1 MSESNK
7 EHYDVIVVGAG
18 PVGAKVASL
27 IAKSGFD
34 VLMVEEHEEIG
45 KPVQCAGIVSSRL
58 SQVAPISLPVLN
70 KVRGGII
77 VPPGGTSLT
86 LKSESYKA
94 LVIDRQRFDQ
104 DMVNHALDC
113 GAILTTGKRC
123 TQVYSREG
131 QSFIRVKSGDGQEQE
146 LRSRLVIGADGPHS
160 IIRKFMDV
168 GGPKEMLFGMQ
179 AEVPKDMVPDLEP
192 DEIRIYFGNSVAP
205 GFFSWL
211 IPTDE
216 TVRIGLCTSGGQYP
230 RNYFNSFMGK
240 LGISLEKEHHITSG
254 SIPLGLLDASHGEN
268 ALLVGDAAC
277 QVKPLTGG
285 GLVFGLMCASHCA
298 ETATQSLEKESYG
311 SEFLK
316 RYHETWTGQIGK
328 EIKQAMLL
336 RRIFIGLEDRE
347 MDQIVDILR
356 DEKTLSFLA
365 SEGDMDFPTI
375 ASKTVL
381 RKLPKLI
388 KFAPH
393 LLKALL

>member
-1 MSESNK
+1 MSGSNK
-7 EHYDVIVVGAG
+7 KSYDVIVVGAG
-18 PVGAKVASL
+18 PVGASTASL
-27 IAKSGFD
+27 ISSAGFD

-70 KVRGGII
+70 KVRGGVI
-77 VPPGGTSLT
+77 VPPGGVTLT
-86 LKSESYKA
+86 LKSDSYKA
-94 LVIDRQRFDQ
+94 LVIDRQMFDQ
-104 DMVNHALDC
+104 DMVDHALDC
-113 GAILTTGKRC
+113 GSALVTGKRC
-123 TQVYSREG
+123 TQAYSREG
-131 QSFIRVKSGDGQEQE
+131 HSFIRVKGVNGQEQE
-146 LRSRLVIGADGPHS
+146 LASRLVIGADGPHS
-160 IIRKFMDV
+160 IIRKFMDA

-179 AEVPKDMVPDLEP
+179 TDVPKDMLPDLEP

-211 IPTDE
+211 IPTNE
-216 TVRIGLCTSGGQYP
+216 RVRIGLCTSGGRYP
-230 RNYFNSFMGK
+230 RNFFNPFMDR
-240 LGISLEKEHHITSG
+240 LGISLEKESHVTSG
-254 SIPLGLLDASHGEN
+254 SIPLGLLDASHGDN

-285 GLVFGLMCASHCA
+285 GLVFGLICAGHCA
-298 ETATQSLEKESYG
+298 ETAIQSLEKGSYG

-316 RYHETWTGQIGK
+316 RYHDAWTGQIGK

-381 RKLPKLI
+381 RKLPKLV